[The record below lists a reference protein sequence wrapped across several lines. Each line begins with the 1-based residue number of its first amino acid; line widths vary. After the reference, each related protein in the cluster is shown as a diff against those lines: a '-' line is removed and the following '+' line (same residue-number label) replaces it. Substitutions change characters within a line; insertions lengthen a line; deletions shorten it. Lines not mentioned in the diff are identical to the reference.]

1 MLTKSRNRNAEMA
14 FEMATRLVTK
24 EQFADK
30 EFLNILWEKCHSDKN
45 VLDAVNLYLASSSD
59 YAPKALNKLNLEL
72 ERLVA
77 NA

>member
-1 MLTKSRNRNAEMA
+1 MLTKGRNRNAEMA
-14 FEMATRLVTK
+14 FEMATKLVSK

-30 EFLNILWEKCHSDKN
+30 DYLNELWEKCHTDSD
-45 VLDAVNLYLASSSD
+45 VLNAVNLYLASSSD
-59 YAPKALNKLNLEL
+59 YSPKALNKLNLEL

>member
-1 MLTKSRNRNAEMA
+1 MA

-30 EFLNILWEKCHSDKN
+30 DYLNELWEKCHEDKA
-45 VLDAVNLYLASSSD
+45 VLEAVNLYLASSSS
-59 YAPKALNKLNLEL
+59 YASKALNKLNTEL

-77 NA
+77 